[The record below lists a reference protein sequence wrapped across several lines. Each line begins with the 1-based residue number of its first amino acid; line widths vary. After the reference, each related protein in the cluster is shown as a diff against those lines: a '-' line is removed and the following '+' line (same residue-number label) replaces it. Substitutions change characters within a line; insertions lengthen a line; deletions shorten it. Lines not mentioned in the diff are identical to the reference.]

1 MNRQDMSGILQEL
14 ESELS
19 DVNNLDEYHRQK
31 TQALA
36 EYIQTMLEKGDDQLT
51 GDEFLMKKMRESI
64 DDFEVNHPKM
74 TNIVGRVSDLLSR
87 SGV

>member
-1 MNRQDMSGILQEL
+1 MNRREMSSILQEL

-19 DVNNLDEYHRQK
+19 KDTNLDKYHRQK
-31 TQALA
+31 FEALA
-36 EYIQTMLEKGDDQLT
+36 EHIQIMLEQADDQLT

-64 DDFEVNHPKM
+64 DSFEVNHPKM

-87 SGV
+87 GGV

>member
-1 MNRQDMSGILQEL
+1 MNRQEMSIILQEL
-14 ESELS
+14 EAELTEES
-19 DVNNLDEYHRQK
+19 NLDDYHRQK

-36 EYIQTMLEKGDDQLT
+36 EYVQKMLVTADDQLT

-64 DDFEVNHPKM
+64 DDFEVNHPKI

-87 SGV
+87 GGV

>member
-19 DVNNLDEYHRQK
+19 DENNLDEYHRQK

-36 EYIQTMLEKGDDQLT
+36 EYIQKMLEKADDQLT
-51 GDEFLMKKMRESI
+51 GDEFLIKKIHESI
-64 DDFEVNHPKM
+64 DDFEVNHPKI
-74 TNIVGRVSDLLSR
+74 TNIVGRVSDLLSGG
-87 SGV
+87 GV